1 MFPPPTPGVFFGGGY
16 CFFSYTLCNIFLDI
30 CTLCKYN
37 PAMATRIRDI
47 VAELIKAGFRQ
58 IPGGKGS
65 HRKFKHDPSG
75 VIAVVCHKDGDDAP
89 VYLCKQIRAKIS
101 KATGKGE

>member
-1 MFPPPTPGVFFGGGY
+1 
-16 CFFSYTLCNIFLDI
+16 
-30 CTLCKYN
+30 
-37 PAMATRIRDI
+37 MATRIRDI

-65 HRKFKHDPSG
+65 HRKFKHAPSG